1 MPLTPRQ
8 KEVLDFLSRYLEDHG
23 YAPSLEEIRVHFG
36 MASLNAVHKHL
47 CRLKEK
53 GFIDRLAGRSRSIR
67 LIEPESFSRRTVPL
81 LGRIAAGMPIEAV
94 ADPEQVE
101 IPEFLLSKR
110 PNYVL
115 QVEGDSMIDEQIRDG
130 DLIIVEQRDEV
141 RQGETVVAL
150 IDEERAT
157 LKKFYREEGMIRL
170 QPANPTLQPIWVEP
184 ERVRI
189 QGVVVGLMRR
199 Y

>member
-8 KEVLDFLSRYLEDHG
+8 KEILDFLSRYLEDHG

-47 CRLKEK
+47 RRLQEK
-53 GFIDRLAGRSRSIR
+53 GFIDRLARRSRSIR
-67 LIEPESFSRRTVPL
+67 LIEPESFSRLTVPL

-150 IDEERAT
+150 IDEHRAT
-157 LKKFYREEGMIRL
+157 LKKFYREGGMIRL